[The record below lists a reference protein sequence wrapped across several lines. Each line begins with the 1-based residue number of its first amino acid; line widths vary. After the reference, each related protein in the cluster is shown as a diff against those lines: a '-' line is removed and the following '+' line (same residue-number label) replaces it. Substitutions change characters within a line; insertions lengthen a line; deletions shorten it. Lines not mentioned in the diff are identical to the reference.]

1 MGFLKN
7 PQTERRGLIKAQEL
21 DRLDAMAQAE
31 LVSSKTVKPLELVEA
46 AIARIERVNPTINA
60 VVTPMYDIALEVAK
74 QELPDG
80 PFSGVPFL
88 LKDLDATY
96 AGVRHTEGSFFMKD
110 YVATQD
116 SELVK
121 RYKRAGLIIAGK
133 TNTPEFGL
141 TLTTEPFLFGACK
154 NPWNT
159 DYSTGGSSG
168 GSAAAVA
175 SGMVPFAHANDGG
188 GSIRIPASFCGVF
201 GLKPTRGRNP
211 YGPSF
216 DQPGM
221 TEGVMQ
227 EHCVSRTVRDSAA
240 LLDATEG
247 RTQGALHLVPKPERP
262 FIQEVGADP
271 GNLRI
276 GFSVRSPLE
285 GKVHQDCVDGV
296 LEIAKLCE
304 SLGHEVVEAD
314 LKVDTKILEGATGS
328 EVTRFI
334 DRIAQETGKIPT
346 EDQFEPMTW
355 EWYQAGKNKTA
366 TDFIAHMSNARRFQY
381 QIEQFMSDY
390 DVWLTPTI
398 TRPPVPL
405 GWLDASKDY
414 DEYLVR
420 MYDLV
425 PFVFLCNLSGL
436 PGMSVPLIWNNEG
449 LPIGMH
455 FVGRFGDEATL
466 FRLAGQLE
474 KACPWAD
481 RLPAVSA
488 LS

>member
-1 MGFLKN
+1 MGDL
-7 PQTERRGLIKAQEL
+7 EEL
-21 DRLDAMAQAE
+21 GKLDAMAQAE
-31 LVSSKTVKPLELVEA
+31 LASNQVVKPIELIEA
-46 AIARIERVNPTINA
+46 AIERIEKVNPFLNA
-60 VVTPMYDIALEVAK
+60 VVTPMYDIARDLAK
-74 QELPDG
+74 SELPDG
-80 PFSGVPFL
+80 PFTGVPFL

-96 AGVRHTEGSFFMKD
+96 AGVRHTEGSLFMKD
-110 YVATQD
+110 YVASQD

-121 RYKRAGLIIAGK
+121 RYKKAGLIVAGK

-141 TLTTEPFLFGACK
+141 TLTTEPVLFGPCK

-175 SGMVPFAHANDGG
+175 AGMVPFAHANDGG

-240 LLDATEG
+240 LLDATAG
-247 RTQGALHLVPKPERP
+247 RTPGGLHHVSSPGRAFLE
-262 FIQEVGADP
+262 EVGANP
-271 GNLRI
+271 GTLRI

-285 GKVHQDCVDGV
+285 GEVHQDCVDGV
-296 LEIAKLCE
+296 HEIARLCE
-304 SLGHEVVEAD
+304 NLGHEVIEAD
-314 LKVDTKILEGATGS
+314 LQIDARILEGATGS
-328 EVTRFI
+328 EITRFI
-334 DRIAQETGKIPT
+334 DRVAEETGRTPT
-346 EDQFEPMTW
+346 ADQFEPMTW
-355 EWYQAGKNKTA
+355 EWYQAGKNKSA
-366 TDFIAHMSNARRFQY
+366 TDFIKHMANARRFQF

-390 DVWLTPTI
+390 DAWLTPTI

-436 PGMSVPLIWNNEG
+436 PGMSVPLVWNDEG

-474 KACPWAD
+474 EARPWVS
-481 RLPAVSA
+481 RLPGVSA
-488 LS
+488 LV